1 MNHVPPPAPKLHL
14 DKVSDSLVAGSH
26 SGYGERHNKG
36 GRGDESLL
44 LALRMFK
51 TVPADAVAV
60 LRAYP
65 PMVVCFAAA
74 LTGTALV
81 FDVFYLVASPGLT
94 LALVYTVP
102 VLAGLIAGLV
112 AAADD
117 VGLERRVLLRT
128 VGVAVAFGI
137 TNAIVVAMIAAMTRT
152 DPSNWAAGGQ
162 SVLFAACTVFAVAL
176 SIVACRKL
184 IDALG
189 IELSTRLPHR
199 RPPRSPLAAAAV
211 AAPRPRVSKEAAARA
226 EPAPPPPPF
235 VEPDEETIP
244 LFVPPPPKIVDLDE
258 ARPVAPTGPV
268 TPHISRSRRTTSR
281 RPNKPGRRPGT

>member
-1 MNHVPPPAPKLHL
+1 M
-14 DKVSDSLVAGSH
+14 
-26 SGYGERHNKG
+26 
-36 GRGDESLL
+36 L
-44 LALRMFK
+44 LALRMFR
-51 TVPADAVAV
+51 TVPADAVRV

-117 VGLERRVLLRT
+117 VGLERGVLLRT
-128 VGVAVAFGI
+128 VGLAVALGI
-137 TNAIVVAMIAAMTRT
+137 TNAIVVAMVAAMFRT
-152 DPSNWAAGGQ
+152 TPSNWSAGGQ
-162 SVLFAACTVFAVAL
+162 AVLFAACTVLAVAL

-189 IELSTRLPHR
+189 IELSTRLPRRR
-199 RPPRSPLAAAAV
+199 RPPRTPLAAPAV

-226 EPAPPPPPF
+226 EPPPPPLP
-235 VEPDEETIP
+235 EPIADEETIP
-244 LFVPPPPKIVDLDE
+244 VFVPPPPKIVDLDE
-258 ARPVAPTGPV
+258 ARPVTSFGAA
-268 TPHISRSRRTTSR
+268 TPSTARPRRTPR

>member
-1 MNHVPPPAPKLHL
+1 
-14 DKVSDSLVAGSH
+14 
-26 SGYGERHNKG
+26 
-36 GRGDESLL
+36 
-44 LALRMFK
+44 MFK

-74 LTGTALV
+74 LSGTALV

-128 VGVAVAFGI
+128 VGLAVALGI
-137 TNAIVVAMIAAMTRT
+137 TNTIVVAMVAAMSRT
-152 DPSNWAAGGQ
+152 DPSNWSAGGQ
-162 SVLFAACTVFAVAL
+162 SVLFAACTVVAVAL

-189 IELSTRLPHR
+189 IELRTRLPHR
-199 RPPRSPLAAAAV
+199 RPARSPLAAPAV

-226 EPAPPPPPF
+226 ERPPPPQPAPPD
-235 VEPDEETIP
+235 DEETIP
-244 LFVPPPPKIVDLDE
+244 VFVPPPPKIVDLDE
-258 ARPVAPTGPV
+258 ARPI
-268 TPHISRSRRTTSR
+268 TPSGASTPLSPRPRRTPR

>member
-1 MNHVPPPAPKLHL
+1 M
-14 DKVSDSLVAGSH
+14 
-26 SGYGERHNKG
+26 R
-36 GRGDESLL
+36 
-44 LALRMFK
+44 LALRMFV

-60 LRAYP
+60 VRAYP

-137 TNAIVVAMIAAMTRT
+137 TNAIVVAMIAAMSRT

-162 SVLFAACTVFAVAL
+162 SVLFAGCTVFAVAIA
-176 SIVACRKL
+176 IVACRKL

-189 IELSTRLPHR
+189 IEMRTRLPHR
-199 RPPRSPLAAAAV
+199 RPARSPLAAPAV
-211 AAPRPRVSKEAAARA
+211 AVRPRVSKESAARA
-226 EPAPPPPPF
+226 APAPPVQPAPVP
-235 VEPDEETIP
+235 VDEEETIP
-244 LFVPPPPKIVDLDE
+244 VFVPPPPKIVDLDE
-258 ARPVAPTGPV
+258 ARPVTAAGPV
-268 TPHISRSRRTTSR
+268 GSHTPRVRRATPR
-281 RPNKPGRRPGT
+281 RANKPGRRPGT

>member
-1 MNHVPPPAPKLHL
+1 M
-14 DKVSDSLVAGSH
+14 
-26 SGYGERHNKG
+26 
-36 GRGDESLL
+36 ESVV
-44 LALRMFK
+44 LAFGMIR
-51 TVPADAVAV
+51 TVPADAVAIV
-60 LRAYP
+60 RSYP

-117 VGLERRVLLRT
+117 VGLERRVLVRT

-137 TNAIVVAMIAAMTRT
+137 TNAIVVAMLAAIRRT

-162 SVLFAACTVFAVAL
+162 AVLFAGCTVLAVAL

-189 IELSTRLPHR
+189 VELRTKLPR
-199 RPPRSPLAAAAV
+199 RPVRPPVAAVAV
-211 AAPRPRVSKEAAARA
+211 AAPAPRVSKESAARA
-226 EPAPPPPPF
+226 NPAPVESPPPPP
-235 VEPDEETIP
+235 PADEETIEV
-244 LFVPPPPKIVDLDE
+244 FVPPPPKIVDLDE
-258 ARPVAPTGPV
+258 ARPVGSWSESTGHADRLVP
-268 TPHISRSRRTTSR
+268 RSRRTTSR
-281 RPNKPGRRPGT
+281 RTHKPGKRPGT

>member
-1 MNHVPPPAPKLHL
+1 MI
-14 DKVSDSLVAGSH
+14 
-26 SGYGERHNKG
+26 R
-36 GRGDESLL
+36 
-44 LALRMFK
+44 
-51 TVPADAVAV
+51 TVPADAVAIV
-60 LRAYP
+60 RSYP

-81 FDVFYLVASPGLT
+81 FDVFYLVASPGLM

-128 VGVAVAFGI
+128 TGVAVAFGI
-137 TNAIVVAMIAAMTRT
+137 TNAVVVAMIAAMRRT

-162 SVLFAACTVFAVAL
+162 AVLFAACTVIAVAV

-189 IELSTRLPHR
+189 LELRTRLPR
-199 RPPRSPLAAAAV
+199 RPVRAPLAAVAV
-211 AAPRPRVSKEAAARA
+211 AAAPVPRVSKESAARA
-226 EPAPPPPPF
+226 KPAPVPAPPPPA
-235 VEPDEETIP
+235 EEETIEV
-244 LFVPPPPKIVDLDE
+244 FVPPPPKIVDLDE
-258 ARPVAPTGPV
+258 ARPV
-268 TPHISRSRRTTSR
+268 TPWGESAGHVDRLIPRQRRTASRRTH
-281 RPNKPGRRPGT
+281 KPGKRPGT

>member
-1 MNHVPPPAPKLHL
+1 M
-14 DKVSDSLVAGSH
+14 
-26 SGYGERHNKG
+26 
-36 GRGDESLL
+36 L

-60 LRAYP
+60 VRAYP
-65 PMVVCFAAA
+65 PMVICFAAA

-81 FDVFYLVASPGLT
+81 FDIFYLVASPGLT

-128 VGVAVAFGI
+128 VGLAVAVGI
-137 TNAIVVAMIAAMTRT
+137 TNAIVVAMIAAMIRT
-152 DPSNWAAGGQ
+152 DPHNWAAGGQ
-162 SVLFAACTVFAVAL
+162 SVLFAGCTVFAVAV

-184 IDALG
+184 IGALG

-199 RPPRSPLAAAAV
+199 KSTRPPVAAPAV
-211 AAPRPRVSKEAAARA
+211 AAPRPKVSKESAARA
-226 EPAPPPPPF
+226 KPTEPPPPPPPR
-235 VEPDEETIP
+235 EDTIP

-258 ARPVAPTGPV
+258 ARPVTTSGPA
-268 TPHISRSRRTTSR
+268 TPHSPRTRRTPTPR

>member
-1 MNHVPPPAPKLHL
+1 
-14 DKVSDSLVAGSH
+14 
-26 SGYGERHNKG
+26 
-36 GRGDESLL
+36 
-44 LALRMFK
+44 MFR
-51 TVPADAVAV
+51 TVPADAVAI

-117 VGLERRVLLRT
+117 VDLRRGVLLRT
-128 VGVAVAFGI
+128 VGLAVALGI
-137 TNAIVVAMIAAMTRT
+137 TNSIVVAMIAAMVRT
-152 DPSNWAAGGQ
+152 NPSNWSSGGQ

-176 SIVACRKL
+176 TIVAGSKL

-189 IELSTRLPHR
+189 IEMQTKLPHR
-199 RPPRSPLAAAAV
+199 RAHHREPIAAPAV
-211 AAPRPRVSKEAAARA
+211 AAPRPQVSKESAARA
-226 EPAPPPPPF
+226 AAPPPPPP
-235 VEPDEETIP
+235 VVVADDEETVP
-244 LFVPPPPKIVDLDE
+244 VFVPPPPKVVDPDE
-258 ARPVAPTGPV
+258 PRPVTASGSV
-268 TPHISRSRRTTSR
+268 GSHTPRARRTSAR
-281 RPNKPGRRPGT
+281 RTNKPGRRPGT

>member
-1 MNHVPPPAPKLHL
+1 M
-14 DKVSDSLVAGSH
+14 
-26 SGYGERHNKG
+26 
-36 GRGDESLL
+36 
-44 LALRMFK
+44 LALRMFR

-128 VGVAVAFGI
+128 VALAVALGI
-137 TNAIVVAMIAAMTRT
+137 TNAIVVAMVAAMSRT

-162 SVLFAACTVFAVAL
+162 SVLFAACSVFAVAV
-176 SIVACRKL
+176 SIVAGRKL

-189 IELSTRLPHR
+189 IELRTRLPHR
-199 RPPRSPLAAAAV
+199 RSHRQPRSPIAAPAV

-226 EPAPPPPPF
+226 EPPPPPPP
-235 VEPDEETIP
+235 EPVAEEETIP
-244 LFVPPPPKIVDLDE
+244 VFVPPPPKIVDLDE
-258 ARPVAPTGPV
+258 ARPVTSTSGATAPRP
-268 TPHISRSRRTTSR
+268 RRPTR